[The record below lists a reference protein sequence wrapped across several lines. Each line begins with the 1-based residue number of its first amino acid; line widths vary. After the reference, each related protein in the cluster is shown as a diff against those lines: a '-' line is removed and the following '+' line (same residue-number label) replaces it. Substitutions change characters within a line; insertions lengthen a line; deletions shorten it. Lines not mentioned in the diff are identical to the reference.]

1 MPIAAAIIT
10 VRVVVLLV
18 AMVVFKYV
26 GTWVVRC
33 VAARGWLDIATWVI
47 R

>member
-18 AMVVFKYV
+18 AMVVFMYI

-33 VAARGWLDIATWVI
+33 VVARGWLDIGTWVI